1 MYLIN
6 SFFVFRYLVKVTK
19 NEKISCPVCLL
30 FTEKVNFLLVNKE
43 KKISVK
49 TGFEQKVN
57 KQDREIGVEYLKGVA
72 FQFLATNNRKKDR
85 KDFLPT

>member
-1 MYLIN
+1 M
-6 SFFVFRYLVKVTK
+6 
-19 NEKISCPVCLL
+19 
-30 FTEKVNFLLVNKE
+30 VNKE
-43 KKISVK
+43 KKISFK

-85 KDFLPT
+85 KDFFANLSRINQGLMV